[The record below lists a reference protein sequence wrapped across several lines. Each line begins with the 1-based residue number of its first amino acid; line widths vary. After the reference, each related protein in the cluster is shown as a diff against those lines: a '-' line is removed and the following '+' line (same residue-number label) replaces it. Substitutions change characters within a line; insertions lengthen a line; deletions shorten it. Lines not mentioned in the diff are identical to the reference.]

1 MALLFIKNAS
11 PFADSTPGVP
21 RRPWMRE
28 VCPSRTRFGF
38 GPIPAKGLLWMAE
51 AKAVPYAAP
60 RRLTSSLR
68 ALATGAALRACTP
81 SRPGHCRAA
90 LFGPVPQRLPR
101 WQVHRLLPTDAKK
114 ALPSPDSGI
123 TDCTAE
129 ISPEKSGSP
138 PGSGGIFG
146 CQAANWNRAGLPTEN
161 IPYFRILSRVL
172 GEFPGKSKKIPVF
185 FGFPPVSSGF
195 LRPVAA
201 EEGAPRVGHRL
212 FTKYLESRLPPP
224 RFGKQRAAQAAARS
238 LPASCILRQ

>member
-1 MALLFIKNAS
+1 
-11 PFADSTPGVP
+11 
-21 RRPWMRE
+21 MRE

-146 CQAANWNRAGLPTEN
+146 CQAANWNRAGLPNAN
-161 IPYFRILSRVL
+161 IIIFLDFVNTFREKTGFFEKNFRFYPVYSRL
-172 GEFPGKSKKIPVF
+172 LQFPLDCSKK
-185 FGFPPVSSGF
+185 
-195 LRPVAA
+195 
-201 EEGAPRVGHRL
+201 E
-212 FTKYLESRLPPP
+212 KMPPP
-224 RFGKQRAAQAAARS
+224 GANEEERRS
-238 LPASCILRQ
+238 MANLPYPPFSKRKL

>member
-1 MALLFIKNAS
+1 MDAGSLSFPHAVWLW
-11 PFADSTPGVP
+11 PHP
-21 RRPWMRE
+21 R
-28 VCPSRTRFGF
+28 
-38 GPIPAKGLLWMAE
+38 KGLAMDGRSKRGTLCRPAQ
-51 AKAVPYAAP
+51 ADIKPA
-60 RRLTSSLR
+60 RLGNGCSSSRLP
-68 ALATGAALRACTP
+68 P

-172 GEFPGKSKKIPVF
+172 EEFPGKSKKIPVF

-201 EEGAPRVGHRL
+201 EEGAPWVGHRL

-238 LPASCILRQ
+238 LPASCILRR

>member
-1 MALLFIKNAS
+1 MHPPLRIVRRGFPGAHGCGKSVLPARGLALAPS
-11 PFADSTPGVP
+11 PQRACYGWQKQKRYP
-21 RRPWMRE
+21 
-28 VCPSRTRFGF
+28 
-38 GPIPAKGLLWMAE
+38 
-51 AKAVPYAAP
+51 
-60 RRLTSSLR
+60 LR
-68 ALATGAALRACTP
+68 ALAKGAALRACTP

-201 EEGAPRVGHRL
+201 EEGAPWVGHRL